1 MVKCCQMV
9 MGPAGVGKSTYCR
22 AVQDWAAHNRRTI
35 HVVSNHWLSLFDEHM
50 QDTDSSL
57 ISVA

>member
-1 MVKCCQMV
+1 MVKCCQIV

-35 HVVSNHWLSLFDEHM
+35 HVVSDNWLSLLVVI
-50 QDTDSSL
+50 QDTDRLL